1 MSVRSVTVDLTEHPQ
16 AGSVQMIIRTTTEN
30 KKEINRAAK
39 ALGIPQA
46 DFLRVAT
53 LNVARRVLQETMPKV
68 ESAA

>member
-1 MSVRSVTVDLTEHPQ
+1 MSVRSVTVDLTEHPK

-39 ALGIPQA
+39 VLGIPQA
-46 DFLRVAT
+46 DFLRVAA
-53 LNVARRVLQETMPKV
+53 LNVARKVL